1 MVAPDYEAAVGFTAG
16 ENTAAGG
23 NAAGENTAVSGNTGV
38 NENNGGGFAE
48 ERPFI
53 GISIVDP
60 AGIGPEVC
68 LKALSLPEIYE
79 QCVPVVY
86 ADRQVLEDAL
96 EVTGKNFTLNP
107 VDTPAVARGRPGT
120 IDFIGGG
127 IITGK
132 SQYCYGQAA
141 ALCGEASFQYVVR
154 AIKDAMAGLSAAV
167 VTGPINKEAI
177 HMAGHHYAGHTEIFA
192 HYTNTAN
199 YGMLLSASGL
209 NVIHVTTHV
218 SLREACDLITR
229 ERVLNTIRL
238 ADLALRLMGMEN
250 RRIAVA
256 GLNPHASENGLF
268 GDQEERAIIPAVN
281 EARAG
286 GLDVTGPLPPDTVF
300 VKALGGQADIVV
312 AMYHDQGHIPLKL
325 LGFRLDNSTGLF
337 TQVSGVNITI
347 GLPIIR
353 SSVDHG
359 TAYDRAGKNQAN
371 GQSMA
376 EAITMALTFARNRDR
391 AIKK

>member
-1 MVAPDYEAAVGFTAG
+1 MVAPDSGAAAGFAAGENAG
-16 ENTAAGG
+16 ENTGK
-23 NAAGENTAVSGNTGV
+23 NT
-38 NENNGGGFAE
+38 GGGFAE
-48 ERPFI
+48 ERPLA
-53 GISIVDP
+53 GISIGDP

-96 EVTGKNFTLNP
+96 EVTGKKFTLNA
-107 VDTPAVARGRPGT
+107 VDSPALALGRAGT
-120 IDFIGGG
+120 IDYIDGG

-154 AIKDAMAGLSAAV
+154 AIKDAMAGLTAAV

-177 HMAGHHYAGHTEIFA
+177 NMAGHHYAGHTEIFA

-199 YGMLLSASGL
+199 YAMLLSASGL

-218 SLREACDLITR
+218 PLREACGLITR

-238 ADLALRLMGMEN
+238 ADLALRLMGMER

-268 GDQEERAIIPAVN
+268 GDQEEQAIIPAVN
-281 EARAG
+281 DARAG
-286 GLDVTGPLPPDTVF
+286 GLDVRGPLPPDTVF

-325 LGFRLDNSTGLF
+325 LGFRLDSSTGLF
-337 TQVSGVNITI
+337 TRISGVNITI

-376 EAITMALTFARNRDR
+376 DAITMALTFARNRGR
-391 AIKK
+391 AVKN

>member
-1 MVAPDYEAAVGFTAG
+1 MVAP
-16 ENTAAGG
+16 AAGG
-23 NAAGENTAVSGNTGV
+23 
-38 NENNGGGFAE
+38 
-48 ERPFI
+48 RPLI
-53 GISIVDP
+53 GISIGDP

-68 LKALSLPEIYE
+68 LKALSLPETYE
-79 QCVPVVY
+79 QCVPLVY

-96 EVTGKNFTLNP
+96 EVTGKRFTLNAAAG
-107 VDTPAVARGRPGT
+107 PARAEGRLGT
-120 IDFIGGG
+120 VDFIEAG

-132 SQYCYGQAA
+132 AQYRYGQLS

-154 AIKDAMAGLSAAV
+154 AIEDAMAGRIAAV

-177 HMAGHHYAGHTEIFA
+177 RLAGRRYAGHTEIFA
-192 HYTNTAN
+192 GYTGTTN
-199 YGMLLSASGL
+199 YGMLLSAAGL

-218 SLREACDLITR
+218 SLKEACDLITR

-238 ADLALRLMGMEN
+238 ADLALRLMGRES

-281 EARAG
+281 DARSE
-286 GLDVTGPLPPDTVF
+286 GLNVAGPLPPDTVF

-325 LGFRLDNSTGLF
+325 LGFRLDSATGLF
-337 TQVSGVNITI
+337 TQMSGVNITV

-353 SSVDHG
+353 VSVDHG
-359 TAYDRAGKNQAN
+359 TAYDRAGKNLAN

-376 EAITMALTFARNRDR
+376 EAVAMAATFVRNRDR
-391 AIKK
+391 ASGG